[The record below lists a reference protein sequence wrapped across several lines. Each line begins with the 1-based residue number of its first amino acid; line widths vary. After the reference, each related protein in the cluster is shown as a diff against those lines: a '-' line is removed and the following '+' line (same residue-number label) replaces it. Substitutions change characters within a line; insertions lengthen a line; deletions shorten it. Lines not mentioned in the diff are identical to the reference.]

1 MESLLSQDIW
11 VAAILGS
18 IVTATL
24 NSIYRRLS
32 AIMVLAKHH
41 SRQRIRVWYYKRV
54 KRKLLR
60 IQEAH
65 CDPLVAQRELS
76 RCATYHALFLAS
88 IALFPC
94 VLISVLVAFPEV
106 KAAITETMAI
116 CSIPI
121 FAFEIPWVVK
131 SKFLD
136 DLTKY
141 RKRKRERQTRGQQ
154 NDSMAAVAA

>member
-76 RCATYHALFLAS
+76 RCATYHALFLG
-88 IALFPC
+88 
-94 VLISVLVAFPEV
+94 
-106 KAAITETMAI
+106 
-116 CSIPI
+116 
-121 FAFEIPWVVK
+121 
-131 SKFLD
+131 
-136 DLTKY
+136 
-141 RKRKRERQTRGQQ
+141 RR
-154 NDSMAAVAA
+154 